1 MSYGKAKGKGK
12 AASGPYEA
20 ATPREP
26 CDDSCKVYVG
36 NMSWQTKWQTLKDFM
51 GQAGNVIHAKIFMK
65 DGKGKGKGKWDE
77 WGNEQRLSKGTGVVE
92 FSSAEEAQAA
102 IASLNGMELDG
113 RQISLDV
120 WTTGWVKQE

>member
-12 AASGPYEA
+12 TAAGPYDA
-20 ATPREP
+20 APAREP
-26 CDDSCKVYVG
+26 VDDVCKVYVG
-36 NMSWQTKWQTLKDFM
+36 NLSFQTQWQALKDFM
-51 GQAGNVIHAKIFMK
+51 SQAGNCTHAKVLMK
-65 DGKGKGKGKWDE
+65 SKGKGKGKWDD
-77 WGNEQRLSKGTGVVE
+77 WGGEERISKGTGVVE

-113 RQISLDV
+113 RELQLDV